1 MPAIWNVNNGYNAN
15 NKKLSSK
22 VTFETGEKF
31 SGRISSTGNNNE
43 AVIKLPDGWQFSA
56 EIDGDLSEADQAG
69 VLQFQVAGFEGG
81 KLKLSIIKKGLE
93 GQTVVDDSLNDVIEK
108 EGLSK
113 DDISL
118 LKSMVKHDIPL
129 IRENIIF
136 VKSLIQF
143 NDKIK
148 EDPEEV
154 DRFIN
159 NLLQGKGV
167 AADSAQGQNIKSIL
181 TDFFNKYQTMSK
193 EDILLFLENNI
204 EINGDNI
211 DSYNKLFKG
220 GQNLKAFFESVAAK
234 VMNLDNSMS
243 GDESAIQGKKINSP
257 EENVK
262 NILNE
267 VTQNKVQIEKET
279 SKNGSIASKLYSSND
294 ISKGKLSM
302 LGILKSMVGVDTS
315 VMKSPLRAI
324 LSNRASE
331 FTTSQY
337 NNINHAIENLTD
349 DKLVNIVKDI
359 QSDGNNFKNT
369 DMQKGLTDAVVSK
382 IFSKDVKLTDDE
394 FLKIKGFLEYTLD
407 EDTSK
412 NVDPK
417 KIINVANSEADGLKE
432 NASVKQA
439 SNNDIIFTDKNK
451 LINVDAEKTRQVLNN
466 IFQNRKSEFG
476 MNESNNIRSAIINL
490 SNDKIEELIKVNLTR
505 TSNID
510 KDGFSKIVS
519 QIFGKDINIINDEF
533 RELKNIFS
541 REDINK
547 NEVNENLKDIK
558 IDSKAVEQNNAVKQ
572 VIEEDIAKN
581 ISSKE
586 LLNSIIT
593 ERKSELPSALI
604 EKLPKII
611 ENISE
616 EKITSILK
624 ENLSQ
629 GKEMDKDIF
638 KKIILQ
644 VTEGDVKASNFTKD
658 EFVKLNSKESA
669 LMDFKGKIDDIKDII
684 KEIIQKTDSKGIITE
699 KALEYIKANIN
710 DFKLFNS
717 ISNEYYYL
725 DLPINQ
731 NNKEYPCKLIIKDNR
746 KDGKKIDS
754 TNVKLVVS
762 VKTINLG
769 DIDGF
774 LNVRNQSLDVN
785 IKCDGSYVKL
795 INSQKQKLIDGL
807 NEIGFISDV
816 KVTEKIENVSLTSC
830 REFFNDGNSKK
841 IDTKV

>member
-412 NVDPK
+412 NVDSK
-417 KIINVANSEADGLKE
+417 KVINVANSEADGLKE
-432 NASVKQA
+432 NALVKQA
-439 SNNDIIFTDKNK
+439 SNNEIIFTDKNK

-558 IDSKAVEQNNAVKQ
+558 IDSKVVEQNNAVKQ
-572 VIEEDIAKN
+572 GIEEDIAKN

>member
-167 AADSAQGQNIKSIL
+167 AADSAQGQNIKNIL

-234 VMNLDNSMS
+234 VVNLDNSVS
-243 GDESAIQGKKINSP
+243 GDESAIQGTKINSP

-315 VMKSPLRAI
+315 VMKAPLRAI

-349 DKLVNIVKDI
+349 DKLVSIVKDI

-369 DMQKGLTDAVVSK
+369 DMQKGLADAVISK

-417 KIINVANSEADGLKE
+417 KVINVANSEADGLKE

-547 NEVNENLKDIK
+547 NGVNENLKDMK
-558 IDSKAVEQNNAVKQ
+558 IDSKVAEQNNAVKQ
-572 VIEEDIAKN
+572 APEEEITKN

-611 ENISE
+611 ENLSE

-629 GKEMDKDIF
+629 GKEIDKDIF

-644 VTEGDVKASNFTKD
+644 VTEEDVKASNFTKD

>member
-22 VTFETGEKF
+22 LTFETGEKF

-56 EIDGDLSEADQAG
+56 EIEGDLSEAEQAG

-81 KLKLSIIKKGLE
+81 KLKLSIVKKGSE
-93 GQTVVDDSLNDVIEK
+93 GQNVVDDSLNDVIEK

-558 IDSKAVEQNNAVKQ
+558 IDSKVVEQNNAVKQ
-572 VIEEDIAKN
+572 GIEEDIAKN

-644 VTEGDVKASNFTKD
+644 VTEGDVKASNFIKD

>member
-234 VMNLDNSMS
+234 VVNLDNSVS
-243 GDESAIQGKKINSP
+243 GDESAIQGTKINSP

-349 DKLVNIVKDI
+349 DKLVSIVKDI

-369 DMQKGLTDAVVSK
+369 DMQKGLADAVISK

-417 KIINVANSEADGLKE
+417 KVINVANSEADGLKE

-476 MNESNNIRSAIINL
+476 LNESNNIRSAIINL

-533 RELKNIFS
+533 KELKNIFS

-547 NEVNENLKDIK
+547 NEVNENLKDMK
-558 IDSKAVEQNNAVKQ
+558 IDSKVVEQNNAVKQ
-572 VIEEDIAKN
+572 GIEGDITKN

-644 VTEGDVKASNFTKD
+644 VTEEDVKASNFTKD